1 MPDIRILLV
10 IAVAVIGFPLF
21 AVLFFGHFY
30 RREVRIKT
38 LSSKSV
44 EGVVVGYKR
53 AQIVAAPIVEYRVDG
68 QTYRN
73 SLKYYWVVRATLPWK
88 TNQAASDIDLMA
100 QRITIY
106 TNSTVSKGNLFQDG
120 LNPEQLF
127 YFNREDVD
135 KVVYPG
141 YSDEEEER
149 FAEIYQ
155 RWLDENSETIKKG
168 VTKSK

>member
-1 MPDIRILLV
+1 MSMPDIRILLV

-21 AVLFFGHFY
+21 EVLFFGYFY

-73 SLKYYWVVRATLPWK
+73 SLKYYWVVRVTLPWK

-100 QRITIY
+100 QR
-106 TNSTVSKGNLFQDG
+106 NQK
-120 LNPEQLF
+120 
-127 YFNREDVD
+127 
-135 KVVYPG
+135 
-141 YSDEEEER
+141 
-149 FAEIYQ
+149 
-155 RWLDENSETIKKG
+155 RW
-168 VTKSK
+168 

>member
-1 MPDIRILLV
+1 MTDIRVLII

-38 LSSKSV
+38 LSSKSI

-73 SLKYYWVVRATLPWK
+73 SLKYYRVVRATLPWK
-88 TNQAASDIDLMA
+88 MNQSARDIDFMA
-100 QRITIY
+100 
-106 TNSTVSKGNLFQDG
+106 
-120 LNPEQLF
+120 
-127 YFNREDVD
+127 
-135 KVVYPG
+135 
-141 YSDEEEER
+141 
-149 FAEIYQ
+149 
-155 RWLDENSETIKKG
+155 
-168 VTKSK
+168 

>member
-21 AVLFFGHFY
+21 EVLFFGHFFFFGHFY

-38 LSSKSV
+38 LSSKSI

-73 SLKYYWVVRATLPWK
+73 SLKYYWVVRQHFLGRRIKRLAT
-88 TNQAASDIDLMA
+88 SI
-100 QRITIY
+100 
-106 TNSTVSKGNLFQDG
+106 
-120 LNPEQLF
+120 
-127 YFNREDVD
+127 
-135 KVVYPG
+135 
-141 YSDEEEER
+141 
-149 FAEIYQ
+149 
-155 RWLDENSETIKKG
+155 
-168 VTKSK
+168 

>member
-21 AVLFFGHFY
+21 TVLFFGHFY
-30 RREVRIKT
+30 KREIRIKN

-53 AQIVAAPIVEYRVDG
+53 TQIVDAPIVEYIVDG

-73 SLKYYWVVRATLPWK
+73 SLKYYRVVRATLPWK

-100 QRITIY
+100 QRITHLHQFY
-106 TNSTVSKGNLFQDG
+106 RLKGKSFSRCFSTGIEHDSLV
-120 LNPEQLF
+120 
-127 YFNREDVD
+127 
-135 KVVYPG
+135 
-141 YSDEEEER
+141 
-149 FAEIYQ
+149 
-155 RWLDENSETIKKG
+155 
-168 VTKSK
+168 